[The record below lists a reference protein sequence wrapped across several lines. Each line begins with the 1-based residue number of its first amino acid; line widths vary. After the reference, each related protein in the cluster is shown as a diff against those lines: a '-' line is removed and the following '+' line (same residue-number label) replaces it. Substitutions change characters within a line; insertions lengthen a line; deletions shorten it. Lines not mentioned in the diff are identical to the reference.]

1 MVTILHATA
10 SDTSEPVETLLW
22 DRKAEGGFPEMKEL
36 KNRVRNII
44 DPGKDM
50 GHIDRRLKKDRE
62 TAEGTNGEGLTGT
75 KQVAT
80 KTESSIGAK
89 SKPPQGAQKDCED
102 CK

>member
-1 MVTILHATA
+1 MTILYAAA

-22 DRKAEGGFPEMKEL
+22 DRKAEGGFPETKEL
-36 KNRVRNII
+36 KSRVRNII

-62 TAEGTNGEGLTGT
+62 AAEGMNDEGVTGT
-75 KQVAT
+75 GQLAT
-80 KTESSIGAK
+80 KTESSISAE
-89 SKPPQGAQKDCED
+89 SKPPQGVQKDCED

>member
-1 MVTILHATA
+1 MNILHAAA

-22 DRKAEGGFPEMKEL
+22 DRKAEGGFPETKEL
-36 KNRVRNII
+36 KNRVRNVI

-62 TAEGTNGEGLTGT
+62 SMNGEDRTV
-75 KQVAT
+75 KEQVAT
-80 KTESSIGAK
+80 KTESNAE
-89 SKPPQGAQKDCED
+89 SKPLQGVQKDCGD